1 MMLPLVG
8 RAIATALL
16 YMVVTKKKVNGKING
31 LVDFNLNS
39 ILVIAAGV
47 VTTWLVNDGLSTV
60 KEAKQ
65 ASIETN
71 KSVIK
76 IETALPY
83 IAKSQDRL
91 ENEVKQVKE
100 EQGKVRD
107 ELSKR

>member
-1 MMLPLVG
+1 MPLVG
-8 RAIATALL
+8 RAIATTLFFVVAL
-16 YMVVTKKKVNGKING
+16 KKKSTA
-31 LVDFNLNS
+31 LADFNLNS

-65 ASIETN
+65 ATIETN

-76 IETALPY
+76 IETALPW

-91 ENEVKQVKE
+91 EGDVKAIKE
-100 EQGKVRD
+100 EQTKVRD
-107 ELSKR
+107 ELSSRK